1 MDFLYNFFQS
11 DTFLWA
17 LIGIPSLLGF
27 LILMRLMRAGR
38 KSFHQRHAAMDARIL
53 QTTQEMEELNK
64 NIQKSEHLHIIAS
77 ALREAVLWPSP
88 TLQNSDNLSP
98 LPSAQVRIEEFPHEV
113 HVKTPSS
120 TYVIVYVEKK
130 LHLQSTQKT
139 LRGQGYFEVTQKHS
153 LSTTPQEKSEIFYDL
168 CTLEHYLL
176 QKITTPQEYKGPPAL
191 RKKK

>member
-11 DTFLWA
+11 DIFLWA

-27 LILMRLMRAGR
+27 LILIRLMRSGR

-53 QTTQEMEELNK
+53 QTTQEMDELNK

-88 TLQNSDNLSP
+88 ALQNNDEPSP
-98 LPSAQVRIEEFPHEV
+98 LPHAQVRIEEFPHEV
-113 HVKTPSS
+113 YVQTPSS
-120 TYVIVYVEKK
+120 TYIIVYVEKK
-130 LHLQSTQKT
+130 LNLQSTQKT
-139 LRGQGYFEVTQKHS
+139 LRGQGYFEVMQSNS
-153 LSTTPQEKSEIFYDL
+153 LSVAHQEKSEIFYDL

-176 QKITTPQEYKGPPAL
+176 QKINTPQEYKGPPAL
-191 RKKK
+191 RKKR